1 MKPQSTPAPNYNGAV
16 PNRIFMAWSSPQ
28 RTATLRTALMIAII
42 ALCVRI
48 FGALVL
54 GEGAAFGPDGTG
66 AQAAVFLG
74 GHPYPLHI
82 QMLKLFGADARALSM
97 FCGSLNCVLLWHW
110 GRRVGLGGAGGW
122 LAATLPLSVF
132 PGVLAAGDAPALTV
146 LLLGVLMS
154 TYGGF
159 WPVLGGVTAALSVAV
174 KPIALP
180 ALVLLVVHPM
190 SLVGAAGGLL
200 AMRQFIQPLWAP
212 MAHGGILGSWW
223 VSTGG
228 LPPIS
233 WANWLGDG
241 LSRLSGTALWGLIA
255 LVPLAALLGLMKA
268 ESKRLRLAALGPL
281 IAAIVVAALFGD
293 RLELRYLSAAFV
305 VSLPF
310 FGPLIKDSKM
320 LFALTILGI
329 WPTSAVLTQ
338 LAVERTSRD
347 PQATVAA
354 FPTVNWP
361 QVNTTVLFDACSTD
375 GATHLRNLAYQLA
388 EMAPKGSTI
397 ITEARADGREGEL
410 FWPLQVLRPDLKVA
424 VQ

>member
-1 MKPQSTPAPNYNGAV
+1 
-16 PNRIFMAWSSPQ
+16 
-28 RTATLRTALMIAII
+28 
-42 ALCVRI
+42 
-48 FGALVL
+48 
-54 GEGAAFGPDGTG
+54 
-66 AQAAVFLG
+66 
-74 GHPYPLHI
+74 
-82 QMLKLFGADARALSM
+82 
-97 FCGSLNCVLLWHW
+97 
-110 GRRVGLGGAGGW
+110 
-122 LAATLPLSVF
+122 
-132 PGVLAAGDAPALTV
+132 
-146 LLLGVLMS
+146 
-154 TYGGF
+154 
-159 WPVLGGVTAALSVAV
+159 
-174 KPIALP
+174 
-180 ALVLLVVHPM
+180 
-190 SLVGAAGGLL
+190 
-200 AMRQFIQPLWAP
+200 
-212 MAHGGILGSWW
+212 
-223 VSTGG
+223 
-228 LPPIS
+228 
-233 WANWLGDG
+233 
-241 LSRLSGTALWGLIA
+241 LWGLIA